1 MRRRKFIKLIG
12 GAAATWP
19 LAAVAQQDQRMKLIG
34 VFPSAGLD
42 QSRVEVF
49 LQAMQQL
56 GWSDSRN
63 VRLDIRWG
71 AGDPETNRKRA
82 EEMVAL
88 APAIIVAFGSSA
100 VAALLQATRSV
111 PVVFAGVVDP
121 VSAGYVASLARPGG
135 NATGFLLFEYGVSGK
150 WLELLKQI
158 APGLKRAAV
167 LRDPTIPA
175 GIGQFAIIQSVSP
188 SQGVDVI
195 PISVVDAA
203 EIERSIATFADSPN
217 GGLILTAS
225 ASSIEHRDL
234 VIALAARYKLPAVYW
249 DREGVVVGGLM
260 AYGPDVLDQYRRAA
274 SYVDRILKGEKPAD
288 LPVQAPTKYELTINL
303 KTAKALGLDV
313 PPALLASADEVI
325 E

>member
-19 LAAVAQQDQRMKLIG
+19 LGGVAQQDQRMKLIG

-100 VAALLQATRSV
+100 VAALLQATRWCSRGSLTRV
-111 PVVFAGVVDP
+111 LPAMLR
-121 VSAGYVASLARPGG
+121 ALARPGG
-135 NATGFLLFEYGVSGK
+135 KPTGSFLFE
-150 WLELLKQI
+150 I
-158 APGLKRAAV
+158 
-167 LRDPTIPA
+167 
-175 GIGQFAIIQSVSP
+175 
-188 SQGVDVI
+188 
-195 PISVVDAA
+195 
-203 EIERSIATFADSPN
+203 
-217 GGLILTAS
+217 
-225 ASSIEHRDL
+225 
-234 VIALAARYKLPAVYW
+234 
-249 DREGVVVGGLM
+249 
-260 AYGPDVLDQYRRAA
+260 
-274 SYVDRILKGEKPAD
+274 
-288 LPVQAPTKYELTINL
+288 
-303 KTAKALGLDV
+303 
-313 PPALLASADEVI
+313 
-325 E
+325 

>member
-82 EEMVAL
+82 EEMVTL
-88 APAIIVAFGSSA
+88 APAIIVAYGSSA

-121 VSAGYVASLARPGG
+121 VSADYVASLARPGG

-150 WLELLKQI
+150 WLELHQSGR
-158 APGLKRAAV
+158 P
-167 LRDPTIPA
+167 PT
-175 GIGQFAIIQSVSP
+175 
-188 SQGVDVI
+188 
-195 PISVVDAA
+195 
-203 EIERSIATFADSPN
+203 TPN
-217 GGLILTAS
+217 L
-225 ASSIEHRDL
+225 
-234 VIALAARYKLPAVYW
+234 
-249 DREGVVVGGLM
+249 
-260 AYGPDVLDQYRRAA
+260 
-274 SYVDRILKGEKPAD
+274 
-288 LPVQAPTKYELTINL
+288 
-303 KTAKALGLDV
+303 
-313 PPALLASADEVI
+313 
-325 E
+325 

>member
-56 GWSDSRN
+56 GWSDNRN

-100 VAALLQATRSV
+100 VAALLQSTRSV
-111 PVVFAGVVDP
+111 PVVVAGVGEP
-121 VSAGYVASLARPGG
+121 VSAGYVA
-135 NATGFLLFEYGVSGK
+135 
-150 WLELLKQI
+150 
-158 APGLKRAAV
+158 GL
-167 LRDPTIPA
+167 
-175 GIGQFAIIQSVSP
+175 G
-188 SQGVDVI
+188 
-195 PISVVDAA
+195 
-203 EIERSIATFADSPN
+203 
-217 GGLILTAS
+217 
-225 ASSIEHRDL
+225 
-234 VIALAARYKLPAVYW
+234 AARGQRYRLFVVCIRGL
-249 DREGVVVGGLM
+249 REKAWG
-260 AYGPDVLDQYRRAA
+260 
-274 SYVDRILKGEKPAD
+274 
-288 LPVQAPTKYELTINL
+288 APNR
-303 KTAKALGLDV
+303 
-313 PPALLASADEVI
+313 
-325 E
+325 

>member
-100 VAALLQATRSV
+100 VAALLQATRSG
-111 PVVFAGVVDP
+111 PV
-121 VSAGYVASLARPGG
+121 
-135 NATGFLLFEYGVSGK
+135 AT
-150 WLELLKQI
+150 
-158 APGLKRAAV
+158 
-167 LRDPTIPA
+167 
-175 GIGQFAIIQSVSP
+175 
-188 SQGVDVI
+188 
-195 PISVVDAA
+195 
-203 EIERSIATFADSPN
+203 
-217 GGLILTAS
+217 
-225 ASSIEHRDL
+225 
-234 VIALAARYKLPAVYW
+234 LPAFCC
-249 DREGVVVGGLM
+249 LNT
-260 AYGPDVLDQYRRAA
+260 VLAGNGWSCLSKLR
-274 SYVDRILKGEKPAD
+274 
-288 LPVQAPTKYELTINL
+288 QA
-303 KTAKALGLDV
+303 
-313 PPALLASADEVI
+313 
-325 E
+325 

>member
-121 VSAGYVASLARPGG
+121 VSAGYVAGLGTARWQRYR
-135 NATGFLLFEYGVSGK
+135 LF
-150 WLELLKQI
+150 
-158 APGLKRAAV
+158 
-167 LRDPTIPA
+167 
-175 GIGQFAIIQSVSP
+175 
-188 SQGVDVI
+188 
-195 PISVVDAA
+195 VV
-203 EIERSIATFADSPN
+203 
-217 GGLILTAS
+217 
-225 ASSIEHRDL
+225 
-234 VIALAARYKLPAVYW
+234 
-249 DREGVVVGGLM
+249 
-260 AYGPDVLDQYRRAA
+260 
-274 SYVDRILKGEKPAD
+274 
-288 LPVQAPTKYELTINL
+288 
-303 KTAKALGLDV
+303 
-313 PPALLASADEVI
+313 
-325 E
+325 